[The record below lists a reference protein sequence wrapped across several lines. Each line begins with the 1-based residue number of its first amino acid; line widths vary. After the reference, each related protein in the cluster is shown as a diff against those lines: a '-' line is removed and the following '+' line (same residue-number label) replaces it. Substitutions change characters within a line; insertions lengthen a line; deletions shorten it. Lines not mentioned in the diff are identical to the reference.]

1 MKKVLLSSLALFLFS
16 ASIFMFQLSCSKD
29 ANAGGSGG
37 AGSTSLASKI
47 LYKIRNQ
54 NTICIKNADGSGN
67 TTFVNVQM
75 PSGYSIKDSDESS
88 IQSDGSFI
96 YFNARNTSNTSS
108 WDFFVFRCDMNGNN
122 VKQLTTE
129 TSTSGMVSIF

>member
-1 MKKVLLSSLALFLFS
+1 MKKIVLSSLALFLFS

-54 NTICIKNADGSGN
+54 NTICIKNADGSGSA
-67 TTFVNVQM
+67 TFINVQI
-75 PSGYSIKDSDESS
+75 PSGFKFDDSDENS

-96 YFNARNTSNTSS
+96 YFTLSNTTMSEY
-108 WDFFVFRCDMNGNN
+108 FVFRCDMTGGN
-122 VKQLTTE
+122 VKQLSYE
-129 TSTSGMVSIF
+129 SNIIEMVTIF